1 MGSDEVILLDTHVAV
16 WFAND
21 TDDLGKQSNLILD
34 EALAGGTLAISAVST
49 WEIALL
55 HTKKRLRL
63 HESPVALRAQLLTA
77 GVIELSL
84 TGEIALLSVELDDLH
99 PDSADRFIA
108 ATAVIHDATLV
119 TADRRLLRWRHPV
132 KRQDASK

>member
-55 HTKKRLRL
+55 
-63 HESPVALRAQLLTA
+63 
-77 GVIELSL
+77 
-84 TGEIALLSVELDDLH
+84 SVELNNLH
-99 PDSADRFIA
+99 PDPADRFIA

-119 TADRRLLRWRHPV
+119 TADKALLRWRNPL